1 MSSRR
6 GRDRVL
12 SPTCSVAIPTRA
24 HVWGVL
30 TVSGTENQLEIESER
45 ERVVGDTALKS
56 ICRDSLAPSSSISWV
71 LCKRLKFTNLRAK
84 AGGQGS
90 AQTPSGDRS
99 TGRRRCRPLLCWPG
113 TGEGHICHSP
123 LTWLTNTV
131 CPTSTFP

>member
-56 ICRDSLAPSSSISWV
+56 ICRDSLGS
-71 LCKRLKFTNLRAK
+71 KF
-84 AGGQGS
+84 QH
-90 AQTPSGDRS
+90 
-99 TGRRRCRPLLCWPG
+99 LLG
-113 TGEGHICHSP
+113 LMQKTKIY
-123 LTWLTNTV
+123 
-131 CPTSTFP
+131 